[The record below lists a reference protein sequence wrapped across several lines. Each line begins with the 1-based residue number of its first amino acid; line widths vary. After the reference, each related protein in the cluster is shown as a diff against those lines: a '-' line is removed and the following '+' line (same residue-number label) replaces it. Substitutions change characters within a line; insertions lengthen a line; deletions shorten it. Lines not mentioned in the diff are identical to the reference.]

1 MKINL
6 NFLYLAPIILV
17 CFTDNLFYLA
27 IFGEGNGETDK
38 ALANTIAGISFLVPL
53 LLFKTMTPAMRT
65 WYFIVCGAFAVLMM
79 ESYYL
84 YGTPFKYPHVFSK
97 ITKFYVIFFIY
108 TFYKK
113 YDKLRLD
120 YVIYAIIIAFVL
132 NVSIVNREAL
142 SLSSFSK
149 HERGLWA
156 ESVYFLLLPCLY
168 FFNKYLLGKKQVH
181 LLLFFLFFGF
191 IIFFQ
196 HRTVWMCSIV
206 ALTANLFLV
215 NWRSDVKFNMNSF
228 IPIAFYSTVGAIVLV
243 TFIFAAKPEIVKKL
257 VENIE
262 DIQNYKSQG
271 TGEWRYRQY
280 LSYKPFIEDNILI
293 GMRFQ
298 GFELPIQFYE
308 QWDENTERPYFDDNT
323 GHHIHSNYIDT
334 LFYFGIAG
342 LFLFYIPAFVY
353 FFTRI
358 RKKRLLN
365 MDQVVLI
372 SFCTTIFAYSY
383 SYTWPFWS
391 YTVVGMLAVLLEKNL
406 DSAGEE
412 TKAKVVPQ
420 FKRGNGRVPVSA

>member
-17 CFTDNLFYLA
+17 FFSDNLFYLSV
-27 IFGEGNGETDK
+27 FGEGNGETDK
-38 ALANTIAGISFLVPL
+38 LLTNLITGISFLTPL
-53 LLFKTMTPAMRT
+53 LLFKTMNPSIRT
-65 WYFIVCGAFAVLMM
+65 WYFIVCGVFMLLIM
-79 ESYYL
+79 ESYYT
-84 YGTPFKYPHVFSK
+84 YDTPFKYPHVFSK
-97 ITKFYVIFFIY
+97 ITKFYIIFFIY

-113 YDKLRLD
+113 FDKFRLD
-120 YVIYAIIIAFVL
+120 YVVYAIIIAFVL
-132 NVSIVNREAL
+132 NVTLVNREAL

-156 ESVYFLLLPCLY
+156 ESVYFLLIPCLY
-168 FFNKYLLGKKQVH
+168 FFNKYLLRKKQFY
-181 LLLFFLFFGF
+181 LLLFFVFLGF
-191 IIFFQ
+191 IVFFQ
-196 HRTVWMCSIV
+196 HRTVWMCTLL
-206 ALTANLFLV
+206 ALTANLLLV
-215 NWRSDVKFNMNSF
+215 NWRSDARFNLNSL
-228 IPIAFYSTVGAIVLV
+228 IPIVFYSTVGAIIILSFV
-243 TFIFAAKPEIVKKL
+243 FAAKPEIVEKL

-280 LSYKPFIEDNILI
+280 LSYEPFIEDNLLI

-342 LFLFYIPAFVY
+342 LFIFYIPAFFY
-353 FFTRI
+353 FFFQI
-358 RKKRLLN
+358 RNKKILN
-365 MDQVVLI
+365 IDQVVLI

-391 YTVVGMLAVLLEKNL
+391 YTVVGMLALLLEKNE
-406 DSAGEE
+406 DSAGEDVKPKE
-412 TKAKVVPQ
+412 VKKY
-420 FKRGNGRVPVSA
+420 KRGRDRITVSA